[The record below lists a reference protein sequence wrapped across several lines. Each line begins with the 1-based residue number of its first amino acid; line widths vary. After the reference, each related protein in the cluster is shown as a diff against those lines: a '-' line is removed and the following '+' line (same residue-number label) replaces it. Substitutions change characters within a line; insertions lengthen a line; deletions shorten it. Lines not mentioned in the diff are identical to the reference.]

1 LKINVNEILYAV
13 SNGLDAVEA
22 ELLGHISIGHSKR
35 LAVLSIITAK
45 GAGLSAKDLI
55 DIAAFSILHDNALTE
70 VNQEEHQYRK
80 YNGGKGYAETDFNIR
95 RCIIGENNAKLIPFR
110 TNCRDVI
117 MLHHE
122 NADGSG
128 PFGRSANNTPI
139 KAQIIH
145 LADCVDHN
153 FDLNDISKA
162 NYLNIV
168 AYVKA
173 NTDTL
178 FSKEV
183 STAFVKSFKH
193 KHLNALSFG
202 NIDTTIRKAT
212 KSFSDEY
219 SITEILNLAT
229 LFAKIIDYKSF
240 YSCVH
245 SLGVAQK
252 AIHMADYYKYPT
264 EKGVRFYL
272 AGALHDVG
280 KLMIKNEI
288 LQKPSRLTDAEYEQM
303 RNHAFYTHEILSK
316 LKGFDD
322 IVLWA
327 SHHHEKLNGGGY
339 PFGLDASQLSSEERL
354 MTCCDIYQALT
365 EARPYKDG
373 FTHAKAMEIMRDMV
387 IKGEIDM
394 DIVNDMNYEMT
405 LNRKVD
411 RSSPTSILYSSEDVY
426 VKTDETNHVIN

>member
-1 LKINVNEILYAV
+1 MKINVNEILYAV
-13 SNGLDAVEA
+13 SSGLDAVEA
-22 ELLGHISIGHSKR
+22 ELLGHISTGHSKR

-45 GAGLSAKDLI
+45 GLGLSSKDLI

-80 YNGGKGYAETDFNIR
+80 YNGGKGYSETDFNIR

-117 MLHHE
+117 MLHRE

-128 PFGRSANNTPI
+128 PFGRSASNTPV

-145 LADCVDHN
+145 LAELIDHN
-153 FDLNDISKA
+153 FNLNDISKP
-162 NYLNIV
+162 NYLGIID
-168 AYVKA
+168 YVKN

-178 FSKEV
+178 FSAEV
-183 STAFVKSFKH
+183 SKAFVKSFKH

-202 NIDTTIRKAT
+202 SIDTTIRKAT
-212 KSFSDEY
+212 KSFNDEY

-303 RNHAFYTHEILSK
+303 RSHAFYTHEILGK

-327 SHHHEKLNGGGY
+327 SHHHEKLNGTGY

-354 MTCCDIYQALT
+354 MTCCDIYQAL
-365 EARPYKDG
+365 
-373 FTHAKAMEIMRDMV
+373 
-387 IKGEIDM
+387 
-394 DIVNDMNYEMT
+394 
-405 LNRKVD
+405 L
-411 RSSPTSILYSSEDVY
+411 
-426 VKTDETNHVIN
+426 

>member
-1 LKINVNEILYAV
+1 MKININEILYAV
-13 SNGLDAVEA
+13 SSGLDAVEV
-22 ELLGHISIGHSKR
+22 ELRGHVTTGHSKR

-45 GAGLSAKDLI
+45 AIGLSQKDLI

-70 VNQEEHQYRK
+70 VNQEEKQYRQ
-80 YNGGKGYAETDFNIR
+80 YNGGKGYSETDFNVR

-128 PFGRSANNTPI
+128 PFGRSANNTPV

-145 LADCVDHN
+145 LADVIDHKFN
-153 FDLNDISKA
+153 LNDISKD
-162 NYLNIV
+162 NYKAIIEF
-168 AYVKA
+168 VKN

-178 FSKEV
+178 FSREV
-183 STAFVKSFKH
+183 AQAFVKGFKH
-193 KHLNALSFG
+193 KHLNHISFG
-202 NIDTTIRKAT
+202 AIDTTIRKAT
-212 KSFSDEY
+212 KTFNDEY
-219 SITEILNLAT
+219 TITEVMNLAT

-252 AIHMADYYKYPT
+252 AIHMADYYKYPV

-288 LQKPSRLTDAEYEQM
+288 LQKPGKLTDAEYEQM
-303 RNHAFYTHEILSK
+303 RNHAYYTREILSK

-322 IVLWA
+322 IVIWA
-327 SHHHEKLNGGGY
+327 SNHHEKLNGEGY
-339 PFGLDASQLSSEERL
+339 PRGLRAENLSSEERL

-365 EARPYKDG
+365 EPRPYKEG
-373 FTHAKAMEIMRDMV
+373 FPHSKAMEIMRDMV

-405 LNRKVD
+405 INRKID
-411 RSSPTSILYSSEDVY
+411 RSSPTSILYSSEDVI
-426 VKTDETNHVIN
+426 VKTDETNHVI

>member
-1 LKINVNEILYAV
+1 MRININEILYAV
-13 SNGLDAVEA
+13 SSGLDAVEI
-22 ELLGHISIGHSKR
+22 ELRGHVTTGHSKR
-35 LAVLSIITAK
+35 LAVISILTAK
-45 GAGLSAKDLI
+45 AAGMSNKELI

-70 VNQEEHQYRK
+70 VNQEEKQYRQ
-80 YNGGKGYAETDFNIR
+80 YNGDRGYSETDFNIR

-128 PFGRSANNTPI
+128 PFGRSAGNTPL

-145 LADCVDHN
+145 LADMVDHKFN
-153 FDLNDISKA
+153 LNDVSKT
-162 NYLNIV
+162 NYQNIIN
-168 AYVKA
+168 YVKE
-173 NTDTL
+173 NCDTL

-183 STAFVKSFKH
+183 VNAFVKGFKP
-193 KHLNALSFG
+193 KHLHQMSFQS
-202 NIDTTIRKAT
+202 IDNTLRKAT
-212 KSFSDEY
+212 KSFNDEY
-219 SITEILNLAT
+219 SITEVMNLAT
-229 LFAKIIDYKSF
+229 LFARIIDYKSF

-252 AIHMADYYKYPT
+252 AIQMADYYKYPT

-288 LQKPSRLTDAEYEQM
+288 LQKPGKLTDAEYEQM
-303 RNHAFYTHEILSK
+303 RNHAYYTHEILSK

-327 SHHHEKLNGGGY
+327 SHHHEKLNGTGY
-339 PFGLDASQLSSEERL
+339 PLGLKADDLSSEDRL

-365 EARPYKDG
+365 EARPYKEG
-373 FTHAKAMEIMRDMV
+373 FSHAKAIEILRDMA

-394 DIVNDMNYEMT
+394 DIMNDMNYELM
-405 LNRKVD
+405 LNKKID
-411 RSSPTSILYSSEDVY
+411 RSSPTSILYSSEDVAIT
-426 VKTDETNHVIN
+426 TDETNHIKR

>member
-1 LKINVNEILYAV
+1 MKININEILYAV
-13 SNGLDAVEA
+13 SNGLDAVEQ
-22 ELLGHISIGHSKR
+22 EMLGHITIGHSKR
-35 LAVLSIITAK
+35 LAALSVITAK
-45 GAGLSAKDLI
+45 AIGLSSQDLI

-70 VNQEEHQYRK
+70 VNQEEKQYRQ
-80 YNGGKGYAETDFNIR
+80 YNGGRGYPEHDFNIR
-95 RCIIGENNAKLIPFR
+95 RCIIGENNTKLIPFR

-128 PFGRSANNTPI
+128 PFGRTAGNTPI

-145 LADCVDHN
+145 LADSIDHQ
-153 FDLNDISKA
+153 FDLNEVSKS
-162 NYLNIV
+162 NYNAIIDYV
-168 AYVKA
+168 RAY
-173 NTDTL
+173 TGTL
-178 FSKEV
+178 FSPEV
-183 STAFVKSFKH
+183 AGTFIKCFKY
-193 KHLNALSFG
+193 KHLNQLSYS
-202 NIDTTIRKAT
+202 NIDNTIRKAT
-212 KSFSDEY
+212 KSFNDEY
-219 SITEILNLAT
+219 SITEVMNLAT

-252 AIHMADYYKYPT
+252 AIHMADYYKYPL
-264 EKGVRFYL
+264 EKAVRFYL

-288 LQKPSRLTDAEYEQM
+288 LQKPGKLTDAEYEQM
-303 RNHAFYTHEILSK
+303 RNHAYYTYDILSK

-322 IVLWA
+322 IVVWA
-327 SHHHEKLNGGGY
+327 SHHHEKLNGTGY
-339 PFGLDASQLSSEERL
+339 PFRLSAKDLSSEERL

-365 EARPYKDG
+365 EKRPYKEG
-373 FTHAKAMEIMRDMV
+373 FSHAKAMEILRDMV

-411 RSSPTSILYSSEDVY
+411 RNSPTSILYSSEDVY
-426 VKTDETNHVIN
+426 VTTDENNHII